1 MWRPVLSVVLAF
13 ACAGAR
19 GAASDDWYAPGL
31 LASAANAT
39 DSAQEARPA
48 IPAPVENPIS
58 IDYLKLLWADTV
70 ETATGPLNWDHDEWR
85 DFALIGG
92 GIVVTAAVLDK
103 PIKDAAQRNR
113 SKSSDRFF
121 RDIEKFGTKQY
132 GLPLMAGFY
141 GYGALA
147 DDNTAKAVALDGV
160 SASIISALATSAIKG
175 VVGRRRPN
183 TGMGPH
189 SFSPFQGDYSFP
201 SGHATGAFAFA
212 SVIATHY
219 DNPWVDATA
228 YGVAGLVGLARIQ
241 LNAHWASDVVGG
253 ALIGGVIGH
262 HLVHFNQERRE
273 QHSAFTPTIS
283 TDGQQLLL
291 TWAF

>member
-1 MWRPVLSVVLAF
+1 MWRALSLVVLAL
-13 ACAGAR
+13 ACADAY
-19 GAASDDWYAPGL
+19 AAAADDWYAPEL
-31 LASAANAT
+31 IAKVDADPAETHPAT
-39 DSAQEARPA
+39 P
-48 IPAPVENPIS
+48 PPVENPVS
-58 IDYLKLLWADTV
+58 FDYLKLLWADTV
-70 ETATGPLNWDHDEWR
+70 ETATGPLHWDRDEWR
-85 DFALIGG
+85 DLALIGG
-92 GIVVTAAVLDK
+92 GLVVTAAVLDK
-103 PIKDAAQRNR
+103 PIKDLAQRNR
-113 SKSSDRFF
+113 SKSSDRFL

-147 DDNTAKAVALDGV
+147 DDNEAKAVALDGV

-183 TGMGPH
+183 TGMGSH

-219 DNPWVDATA
+219 DSPWVDATA

-241 LNAHWASDVVGG
+241 LNAHWASDVVAGG
-253 ALIGGVIGH
+253 LIGGVIGH
-262 HLVHFNQERRE
+262 HLVHFNERWRE

-283 TDGQQLLL
+283 TDGQRLLL
-291 TWAF
+291 SWEF

>member
-1 MWRPVLSVVLAF
+1 MWRVLSLVVFAL
-13 ACAGAR
+13 ACAEGR
-19 GAASDDWYAPGL
+19 AATADDWYAPEL
-31 LASAANAT
+31 IAKT
-39 DSAQEARPA
+39 DSDPAEARPA
-48 IPAPVENPIS
+48 TPPPVENPIS

-70 ETATGPLNWDHDEWR
+70 ETATGPLHWDHDEWR
-85 DFALIGG
+85 DLALIGG
-92 GIVVTAAVLDK
+92 GLVVTAAVLDK
-103 PIKDAAQRNR
+103 PIKDLAQRNR
-113 SKSSDRFF
+113 SNSSDRFF

-132 GLPLMAGFY
+132 GLPLLAGFY

-147 DDNTAKAVALDGV
+147 DDNEAKAVALDGF
-160 SASIISALATSAIKG
+160 SASIISSLATSAIKG

-219 DNPWVDATA
+219 DSPWVDATA

-241 LNAHWASDVVGG
+241 LNAHWASDVVAGG
-253 ALIGGVIGH
+253 LIGGVIGH
-262 HLVHFNQERRE
+262 HLVHFNEQWRE
-273 QHSAFTPTIS
+273 EHSAFAPTIS

-291 TWAF
+291 SWKF